1 MKKLLAI
8 LLLCAGVTGYGQYNL
23 TIEQSTPVAAAGTVY
38 RFYVEANDPT
48 DKISAVFGNDQTPL
62 VISCPEGIFNSPINT
77 SWNASGLHDMY
88 WGFWPD
94 LQDDSFATI
103 GLDGPAALYPGS
115 EDPSLVQDAS
125 LTPTVSGFFTAGG
138 TELNVNTFTG
148 ASWYVL
154 NSATNALPDADGR
167 WLVAQITTT
176 GVISGSFNVQIFPQG
191 VGANQIQ
198 QTWNFWANVDD
209 PYPFGSGCG
218 ADLPPPLG
226 GCMDES
232 ACNYNE
238 CATWPDGSCVYNNE
252 FGSCV
257 DTCLADIND
266 NGICDV
272 NEPLGCTY
280 PLAINYDEVATED
293 DGSCIFQPC
302 GAGTSW
308 DEQLQECVIDNPSD
322 VDFDGCVGLSDF
334 LVHLAAYGSGCQD
347 AEGEYLCGSP
357 LNYYGYDYSTV
368 VLGEACWFAENL
380 RTTSYRTGAP
390 IPDMLDN
397 ASWATT
403 STGAISIYGEGLS
416 PCEDQSPIG
425 PSCDMEWSMEEFGI
439 LYNWH
444 AVADPQGLCPTGW
457 RVPTDDDWK
466 ALEMSLGMSQE
477 SADDFGWR
485 GANEG
490 AKLKALDGWQF
501 QGQGTNESG
510 FDARPGGFRFGSGE
524 FFDAGASANFWSSS
538 QVGSSAWLRSLGAD
552 NDQVFRQG
560 NTQQLGLS
568 VRCIKE

>member
-1 MKKLLAI
+1 MKKLYTVLLAAACFTG
-8 LLLCAGVTGYGQYNL
+8 LTGYGQYNL
-23 TIEQSTPVAAAGTVY
+23 TIESLTDATAQGTVY
-38 RFYVEANDPT
+38 RFYLEANDPL
-48 DKISAVFGNDQTPL
+48 DKLSAVFGNDQLPL
-62 VISCPEGIFNSPINT
+62 IFNTPDGIYNDPFNS
-77 SWNASGLHDMY
+77 SWNASGINSALF
-88 WGFWPD
+88 GFFPD
-94 LQDDSFATI
+94 LAYDSFATI
-103 GLDGPAALYPGS
+103 GLDGPAAMVPGA

-125 LTPTVSGFFTAGG
+125 LSPTVSGYFQAGG
-138 TELNVNTFTG
+138 TELNVNTLTG

-154 NSATNALPDADGR
+154 TTAANALPDSDGR
-167 WLVAQITTT
+167 WLIAQITTEGT
-176 GVISGSFNVQIFPQG
+176 ISGAINFQVFPLG
-191 VGANQIQ
+191 VGGDQIQ
-198 QTWNFWANVDD
+198 LSYNFEWGG
-209 PYPFGSGCG
+209 PGGPCG

-226 GCMDES
+226 GCMDNS

-238 CATWPDGSCVYNNE
+238 CATWPDGSCLYINV
-252 FGSCV
+252 FGNCV
-257 DTCLADIND
+257 ETCLADVNA

-308 DEQLQECVIDNPSD
+308 DAQLQECVIDNPSD

-347 AEGEYLCGSP
+347 AEEEYLCGSP
-357 LNYYGYDYSTV
+357 LNYNGYVYATV
-368 VLGEACWFAENL
+368 LLGEACWFAENL
-380 RTTSYRTGAP
+380 RTVSYRSGTP

-416 PCEDQSPIG
+416 PCEDQSPNG
-425 PSCDMEWSMEEFGI
+425 PSCDMDWSMEEFGV

-457 RVPTDDDWK
+457 YVPTDDDWK

-485 GANEG
+485 GTNEG
-490 AKLKALDGWQF
+490 AKLKAIDGWQLE
-501 QGQGTNESG
+501 GQGTNESG

-538 QVGSSAWLRSLGAD
+538 QVGSSAWLRSLGAE
-552 NDQVFRQG
+552 NDEVFRQG
-560 NTQQLGLS
+560 NAQQLGLS
-568 VRCIKE
+568 VRCVKD

>member
-8 LLLCAGVTGYGQYNL
+8 LLLFAGVTGYGQYNL
-23 TIEQSTPVAAAGTVY
+23 TIEQSTPAAAPGTVY

-62 VISCPEGIFNSPINT
+62 VISCPDGIFNSPMNA
-77 SWNASGLHDMY
+77 SWNASGVNPA
-88 WGFWPD
+88 FFAFFPD
-94 LQDDSFATI
+94 LQDDSYATI
-103 GLDGPAALYPGS
+103 GLDGPAGPGE
-115 EDPSLVQDAS
+115 EDPSLVQAATLS
-125 LTPTVSGFFTAGG
+125 PTVSGFFTTGG

-154 NSATNALPDADGR
+154 NTAANALPDSDGR
-167 WLVAQITTT
+167 WLVAQITTA
-176 GVISGSFNVQIFPQG
+176 GGISGRLNAQIFPLG
-191 VGANQIQ
+191 VGADQIQ
-198 QTWNFWANVDD
+198 QSWDFS
-209 PYPFGSGCG
+209 GSYWGGPCG

-226 GCMDES
+226 GCMDNS

-238 CATWPDGSCVYNNE
+238 CATWPDGSCLYLNV
-252 FGSCV
+252 FGNCV
-257 DTCLADIND
+257 EACLADINN

-302 GAGTSW
+302 GTGTSW
-308 DEQLQECVIDNPSD
+308 DEQLQECIIDNPSD

-485 GANEG
+485 GTNEG

-538 QVGSSAWLRSLGAD
+538 QVGSSAWLRSLGAE

-568 VRCIKE
+568 VRCVKDTE